1 MNHRDAKIL
10 IIDDE
15 PTICDACYEILTGKN
30 FEVKTAINGEDG
42 LKKFEEFLPDIVFI
56 DLKMPGI
63 SGMDVLKNI
72 VERKIN
78 TIPIVITGYAS
89 IESAVESMK
98 NGAFDFLP
106 KPFTSEE
113 LVLITE
119 RALDKKKL
127 LDKKQKLEREKEMMR
142 QNFISLV
149 SHELRT
155 PLVAVIQ
162 YLEVLT
168 GGMAGSVSPQ
178 QKNILERMKIR
189 LDELLN
195 LINRWLKLA
204 RIEELDLKENF
215 EEFALNEIVDEV
227 IDLLKPLAEEKKINI
242 VKRNVCELNSIYGDR
257 ELIKEVFIN
266 IITNGIKYN
275 RKDGSIFI
283 DFIKDSGYI
292 KVNITD
298 TGMGIPENEISK
310 IGEELYRVKREGIAS
325 GSGLGMA
332 IVKKILD
339 VHRGKLEIK
348 SKLNEG
354 STFTIFLPLNLEDH
368 NKGKT
373 KRSNNEKN

>member
-1 MNHRDAKIL
+1 MNLRNAKVL

-15 PTICDACYEILTGKN
+15 PTICDACSEILTSKN
-30 FEVKTAINGEDG
+30 FQVETAMNGEDG
-42 LKKFEEFLPDIVFI
+42 LKKFGEFSPDIVFI

-63 SGMDVLKNI
+63 GGMDVLKHI
-72 VERKIN
+72 VESKTN

-106 KPFTSEE
+106 KPFTEEE
-113 LVLITE
+113 LLLITE
-119 RALDKKKL
+119 RAIDKKRL
-127 LDKKQKLEREKEMMR
+127 LDEKKKIETEKEAMR
-142 QNFISLV
+142 KNFISLV

-168 GGMAGSVSPQ
+168 GGMAGSVSAQ

-189 LDELLN
+189 LNELLN

-204 RIEELDLKENF
+204 RIEELNLKENF
-215 EEFALNEIVDEV
+215 EEFSVKKIVDEV
-227 IDLLKPLAEEKKINI
+227 IDLLKPLAQEKGVSI
-242 VKRNVCELNSIYGDR
+242 VMRDVCELNSIYGDKD
-257 ELIKEVFIN
+257 LIKEVFIN

-275 RKDGSIFI
+275 REKGSIFI
-283 DFIKDSGYI
+283 DFKKNGGYI
-292 KVNITD
+292 GVDITD
-298 TGMGIPENEISK
+298 TGPGIPENEISK
-310 IGEELYRVKREGIAS
+310 IGEEFYRVKREGIAS

-339 VHRGKLEIK
+339 VHQGKLEIK
-348 SKLNEG
+348 SKLSEG
-354 STFTIFLPLNLEDH
+354 STFTIYLPLSMPDGK
-368 NKGKT
+368 KGEERK
-373 KRSNNEKN
+373 EQQ

>member
-1 MNHRDAKIL
+1 MNHRDAKVL

-15 PTICDACYEILTGKN
+15 TTICDACYEILTGKN
-30 FEVKTAINGEDG
+30 LIVETAINGEDG
-42 LKKFEEFLPDIVFI
+42 LKKFEEFLPDVVFI

-78 TIPIVITGYAS
+78 TIPVVITGYAS

-106 KPFTSEE
+106 KPFTGEE

-119 RALDKKKL
+119 RAFEKKKL
-127 LDKKQKLEREKEMMR
+127 LDEKQKLEREKEMMR

-168 GGMAGSVSPQ
+168 GGIAGSVSEQ

-189 LDELLN
+189 LNELLD

-204 RIEELDLKENF
+204 RIEELSLKENF
-215 EEFALNEIVDEV
+215 EKFSVDGIVDEV
-227 IDLLKPLAEEKKINI
+227 IDLLKPLAVDKGINI
-242 VKRNVCELNSIYGDR
+242 EKRPVCESTVVYGDKD
-257 ELIKEVFIN
+257 LIKEVFIN

-275 RKDGSIFI
+275 RKNGSLFVDFVKAGDDIAI
-283 DFIKDSGYI
+283 D
-292 KVNITD
+292 ITD
-298 TGMGIPENEISK
+298 TGTGIPENELGRL
-310 IGEELYRVKREGIAS
+310 GEEFYRVKREGIAS
-325 GSGLGMA
+325 GSGLGLA

-339 VHRGKLEIK
+339 VHKGRLDIK

-354 STFTIFLPLNLEDH
+354 STFRVYLPLDMPNSKKGEI
-368 NKGKT
+368 NK
-373 KRSNNEKN
+373 EQQ

>member
-1 MNHRDAKIL
+1 MNPRDAKIL

-15 PTICDACYEILTGKN
+15 PTICDACSEILTSKN
-30 FEVKTAINGEDG
+30 FQVETAMNGEDG
-42 LKKFEEFLPDIVFI
+42 LKKFGEFSPDIVFI

-63 SGMDVLKNI
+63 GGMDVLKHI
-72 VERKIN
+72 VESKTN

-98 NGAFDFLP
+98 NGAFDFLS
-106 KPFTSEE
+106 KPFTEEE
-113 LVLITE
+113 LLLITE
-119 RALDKKKL
+119 RALDKKRL
-127 LDKKQKLEREKEMMR
+127 LDEKKKIEAEKEAMR
-142 QNFISLV
+142 KNFISLV

-168 GGMAGSVSPQ
+168 GGMAGSVSAQ

-189 LDELLN
+189 LNELLN

-204 RIEELDLKENF
+204 RIEELNLKENF
-215 EEFALNEIVDEV
+215 EEISVKKIVDEV
-227 IDLLKPLAEEKKINI
+227 IDLLKPLAQEKGVSI
-242 VKRNVCELNSIYGDR
+242 VMRDVCELNSIYGDK

-275 RKDGSIFI
+275 REKGSIFI
-283 DFIKDSGYI
+283 DFKKNGGYI
-292 KVNITD
+292 GVDITD
-298 TGMGIPENEISK
+298 TGPGIPEKEISK
-310 IGEELYRVKREGIAS
+310 IGEEFYRVKREGIAS

-339 VHRGKLEIK
+339 VHQGKLEIK
-348 SKLNEG
+348 SKLSEG
-354 STFTIFLPLNLEDH
+354 STFTIYLPLSMPDGK
-368 NKGKT
+368 KGE
-373 KRSNNEKN
+373 EKKEQQ